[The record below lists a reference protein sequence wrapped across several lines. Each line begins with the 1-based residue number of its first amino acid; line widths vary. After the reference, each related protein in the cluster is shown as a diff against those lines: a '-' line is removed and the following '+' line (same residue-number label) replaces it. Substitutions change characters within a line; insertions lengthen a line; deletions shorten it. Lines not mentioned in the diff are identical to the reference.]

1 MFDLKETSSHQ
12 KQNFLK
18 KSLKYPEKVRKKL
31 IKKSLILLMTFEW
44 EPCALLVVAIQFDG
58 QLILVVYIYICSLVL
73 CTIMV
78 HFYMLMASIMCRGR

>member
-31 IKKSLILLMTFEW
+31 IKNSLILLMTFEL
-44 EPCALLVVAIQFDG
+44 EPCALLVVGIQFDG
-58 QLILVVYIYICSLVL
+58 QLILVVYIYVP
-73 CTIMV
+73 
-78 HFYMLMASIMCRGR
+78 

>member
-1 MFDLKETSSHQ
+1 MMFEIKEISSHQ

-58 QLILVVYIYICSLVL
+58 QLILVVYIYMFLSVMHNNGAFLHADGLYHV
-73 CTIMV
+73 
-78 HFYMLMASIMCRGR
+78 